1 MYDYTQALQQRFT
14 DKRRYE
20 KDRQTLDTIH
30 QRLAQQLDHEQRGLL
45 LDLLDCED
53 KLREKV
59 ALDNFIAGFRLATGI
74 AHELSLEP
82 SYSFDTEDEERVRQI
97 YESEVEHQNGKAQS

>member
-14 DKRRYE
+14 DKGQYKKE
-20 KDRQTLDTIH
+20 HEALDTVH
-30 QRLAQQLDHEQRGLL
+30 RRLAQQMDHEQRDVL

-74 AHELSLEP
+74 AHELSMEP
-82 SYSFDTEDEERVRQI
+82 SYSFDTEDEDRARQI
-97 YESEVEHQNGKAQS
+97 YENEVERQNGKA

>member
-14 DKRRYE
+14 DKAQYE
-20 KDRQTLDTIH
+20 KDRGALETIH
-30 QRLAQQLDHEQRGLL
+30 RRLAQQMDHEQRDVL

-74 AHELSLEP
+74 AHELSMEP
-82 SYSFDTEDEERVRQI
+82 AYSIDTEVEDKERQTF
-97 YESEVEHQNGKAQS
+97 ESEVERQNGKV

>member
-14 DKRRYE
+14 NKVRYE
-20 KDRQTLDTIH
+20 KDRGALDTIH
-30 QRLAQQLDHEQRGLL
+30 RRLALQLDHEQRDLL
-45 LDLLDCED
+45 LDLLDCKD

-74 AHELSLEP
+74 AHELSMEP
-82 SYSFDTEDEERVRQI
+82 SYSFDTEDEEMVRQI
-97 YESEVEHQNGKAQS
+97 YEGEVEHQNGKAQS

>member
-14 DKRRYE
+14 DKARYE
-20 KDRQTLDTIH
+20 KDRGELETIH
-30 QRLAQQLDHEQRGLL
+30 RQLAQRDHEQRGLL

-53 KLREKV
+53 KLRERM

-74 AHELSLEP
+74 AHELSLEL
-82 SYSFDTEDEERVRQI
+82 SYSFDTENEDQARRYFEEEI
-97 YESEVEHQNGKAQS
+97 NNGKA

>member
-1 MYDYTQALQQRFT
+1 MYDYTQALQRRFT

-20 KDRQTLDTIH
+20 KDRGALDTIH
-30 QRLAQQLDHEQRGLL
+30 RRLALQLNHEQRDLL

-74 AHELSLEP
+74 AHELSMEQP
-82 SYSFDTEDEERVRQI
+82 YSFDGEEVSQTE
-97 YESEVEHQNGKAQS
+97 